1 MWLMTATN
9 PRVNPGSPAAQ
20 KRSTFAEESWWFC
33 TLTESDVAVPTS
45 VCAHCRLVLFALPD
59 VIFLNESRGKS
70 GASALFVI
78 VRVPSQLFF
87 FPLFIRVLA
96 ELSGKADTDT
106 HGTSAVV
113 SYHWEP
119 FIVKKCPD
127 LLVLALV
134 LLSSAIQHSAWEN
147 FSLELH
153 HMFTCCI
160 FFHHTL
166 HCR

>member
-33 TLTESDVAVPTS
+33 TLTESDVAVPRR

-59 VIFLNESRGKS
+59 VIFLNESRGVWCICTLCDRE
-70 GASALFVI
+70 SAI
-78 VRVPSQLFF
+78 TAFF
-87 FPLFIRVLA
+87 CALFIRVLA

-119 FIVKKCPD
+119 FIVKKFPD